1 MIVPELHSFSQQANL
16 EAIIKLNWSCTD
28 GVCVCAPSHLP
39 EGLHSVLPA
48 HLKAGG
54 ADLSGHTGLLQP
66 AHSVQLPG
74 RGL

>member
-1 MIVPELHSFSQQANL
+1 MAFL
-16 EAIIKLNWSCTD
+16 
-28 GVCVCAPSHLP
+28 CVCAPSHLP

-74 RGL
+74 